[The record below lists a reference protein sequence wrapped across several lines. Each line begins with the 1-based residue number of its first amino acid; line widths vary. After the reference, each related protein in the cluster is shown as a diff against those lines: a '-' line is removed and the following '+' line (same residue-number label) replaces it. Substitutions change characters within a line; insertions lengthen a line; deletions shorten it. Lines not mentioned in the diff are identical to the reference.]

1 MKSLGAFCDTT
12 KSVHSYDI
20 NVLLSMGIL
29 YSMLSFT
36 IGLERSLKLK
46 FCCCFFT
53 FAFLVHDIT
62 VVHTQLRNETEWQL
76 VTKVFA
82 LYIRKHHAV
91 IENIPRTP
99 GRSLVKHCS
108 CDFFFFAGNGR
119 FTDVAAT
126 TDKD

>member
-1 MKSLGAFCDTT
+1 M
-12 KSVHSYDI
+12 
-20 NVLLSMGIL
+20 
-29 YSMLSFT
+29 
-36 IGLERSLKLK
+36 
-46 FCCCFFT
+46 
-53 FAFLVHDIT
+53 HDIT

-108 CDFFFFAGNGR
+108 CDFFSSLLTADLLMSQRPQTKINFRHARNIFRCQKLISVLLVGCLFR
-119 FTDVAAT
+119 DC
-126 TDKD
+126 DI